1 MAWEDSG
8 DIYSDKLKQLRTLR
22 ALKTSTLSVVSAI
35 TLSIRFG
42 CLPLTDR
49 APESS
54 LRLSPRVPTPR
65 WLYWVSPRQL
75 LQSDT
80 GVPHFA
86 LDPLTYRCLL
96 SLSPAADFAEP
107 RPPRHIPPPPDSGR
121 EALRPAAP
129 PPPFLERKSATV
141 ICVPGLW
148 ITLNLKGCNARYQR
162 VIRALVSLM
171 RWSHC
176 KGAWSE
182 QRVNPPTG
190 SPNTPSQWCCTS
202 SLSSRAFD

>member
-1 MAWEDSG
+1 MLMAKHIVTKFVVEGRKRTGLAWEDSG
-8 DIYSDKLKQLRTLR
+8 EIYSDKLKQLRTLR

-54 LRLSPRVPTPR
+54 LRLSPRVPTPQ

-129 PPPFLERKSATV
+129 PPPIPGEEVGYSHPRPRPVDHLEFE
-141 ICVPGLW
+141 GL
-148 ITLNLKGCNARYQR
+148 
-162 VIRALVSLM
+162 
-171 RWSHC
+171 
-176 KGAWSE
+176 
-182 QRVNPPTG
+182 
-190 SPNTPSQWCCTS
+190 
-202 SLSSRAFD
+202 

>member
-1 MAWEDSG
+1 MEGRKRTGLAWEDSG
-8 DIYSDKLKQLRTLR
+8 EIYSDKLKQLRTLR

-107 RPPRHIPPPPDSGR
+107 RPPRHIPPTAR
-121 EALRPAAP
+121 LRPGSPPACSSP
-129 PPPFLERKSATV
+129 PPIPGEEVGYSHLRPRPVDHLEFE
-141 ICVPGLW
+141 GL
-148 ITLNLKGCNARYQR
+148 
-162 VIRALVSLM
+162 
-171 RWSHC
+171 
-176 KGAWSE
+176 
-182 QRVNPPTG
+182 
-190 SPNTPSQWCCTS
+190 
-202 SLSSRAFD
+202 

>member
-1 MAWEDSG
+1 MPFISVFVTNLDSTYEGLCNNVRKEGRKRTGLAWEDSG

-22 ALKTSTLSVVSAI
+22 ALKTSTPSVVSAI

-54 LRLSPRVPTPR
+54 LCLSPRVPTPR

-96 SLSPAADFAEP
+96 SLSPAADFAAT
-107 RPPRHIPPPPDSGR
+107 PPPPPHSSASLFAEMLRSTTASG
-121 EALRPAAP
+121 
-129 PPPFLERKSATV
+129 
-141 ICVPGLW
+141 
-148 ITLNLKGCNARYQR
+148 YR
-162 VIRALVSLM
+162 VA
-171 RWSHC
+171 
-176 KGAWSE
+176 
-182 QRVNPPTG
+182 
-190 SPNTPSQWCCTS
+190 
-202 SLSSRAFD
+202 

>member
-1 MAWEDSG
+1 MKTQVFLSTQINSHRCALHVTWPHQLSQCLSDHSL
-8 DIYSDKLKQLRTLR
+8 YS
-22 ALKTSTLSVVSAI
+22 
-35 TLSIRFG
+35 F
-42 CLPLTDR
+42 
-49 APESS
+49 
-54 LRLSPRVPTPR
+54 RLSLSYSSCARVFTPSLSMNSCSTVAFI
-65 WLYWVSPRQL
+65 WSPRQL

-96 SLSPAADFAEP
+96 SPSPAADFAEP

-129 PPPFLERKSATV
+129 PPPFLERKSATI

-162 VIRALVSLM
+162 VIRALVSFM

-182 QRVNPPTG
+182 QRVN
-190 SPNTPSQWCCTS
+190 
-202 SLSSRAFD
+202 SRPRR

>member
-1 MAWEDSG
+1 METRVILLLFLINLNRCALCAS
-8 DIYSDKLKQLRTLR
+8 SVHQLSR
-22 ALKTSTLSVVSAI
+22 LSQRSLSAFVLAVS
-35 TLSIRFG
+35 LV
-42 CLPLTDR
+42 TDH
-49 APESS
+49 APESP
-54 LRLSPRVPTPR
+54 LRLSLNSRSTVAFIR
-65 WLYWVSPRQL
+65 SPRLL

-129 PPPFLERKSATV
+129 PSPFLERKSATV

-162 VIRALVSLM
+162 VIRALVSFM

-176 KGAWSE
+176 KGASSE
-182 QRVNPPTG
+182 QRVN
-190 SPNTPSQWCCTS
+190 
-202 SLSSRAFD
+202 SRPRR

>member
-1 MAWEDSG
+1 MLFKLLYRHCNNVRKEGRKRTGLAWEDSG
-8 DIYSDKLKQLRTLR
+8 EIYSDKLKQLRTLR

-54 LRLSPRVPTPR
+54 LRLSPQVPTPR

-107 RPPRHIPPPPDSGR
+107 RPPRHRHILKIHKKIKSNCFLTTSPDSC
-121 EALRPAAP
+121 
-129 PPPFLERKSATV
+129 SASPQ
-141 ICVPGLW
+141 VPQG
-148 ITLNLKGCNARYQR
+148 
-162 VIRALVSLM
+162 
-171 RWSHC
+171 
-176 KGAWSE
+176 
-182 QRVNPPTG
+182 
-190 SPNTPSQWCCTS
+190 
-202 SLSSRAFD
+202 

>member
-1 MAWEDSG
+1 MKTQVFLLTQINSHRCAHPRHLAHQLSQCLSDHSL
-8 DIYSDKLKQLRTLR
+8 YS
-22 ALKTSTLSVVSAI
+22 
-35 TLSIRFG
+35 F
-42 CLPLTDR
+42 
-49 APESS
+49 
-54 LRLSPRVPTPR
+54 RLSLSYSSCARVFTPSLSMNSR
-65 WLYWVSPRQL
+65 STVAFIRSPRQL

-80 GVPHFA
+80 GDPHFA

-121 EALRPAAP
+121 EARRPAAPP

-162 VIRALVSLM
+162 VIRALVSFM

-182 QRVNPPTG
+182 QRVN
-190 SPNTPSQWCCTS
+190 
-202 SLSSRAFD
+202 SRPGDNSGG

>member
-1 MAWEDSG
+1 MEGRKRTGLAWEDSG
-8 DIYSDKLKQLRTLR
+8 EIYSDKLKQLRTLR

-107 RPPRHIPPPPDSGR
+107 RPPCHIYAFCFDESIPVSTNQGRILESRH
-121 EALRPAAP
+121 
-129 PPPFLERKSATV
+129 FMN
-141 ICVPGLW
+141 
-148 ITLNLKGCNARYQR
+148 TL
-162 VIRALVSLM
+162 
-171 RWSHC
+171 
-176 KGAWSE
+176 
-182 QRVNPPTG
+182 
-190 SPNTPSQWCCTS
+190 
-202 SLSSRAFD
+202 

>member
-1 MAWEDSG
+1 MEGRKRTGLAWEDSG
-8 DIYSDKLKQLRTLR
+8 EIYSDKLKQLRTLR

-162 VIRALVSLM
+162 VIRALVSFM

-182 QRVNPPTG
+182 QRVN
-190 SPNTPSQWCCTS
+190 
-202 SLSSRAFD
+202 SRPRR

>member
-1 MAWEDSG
+1 MSSVTKFVGRKEADRVGSWRLRYVYLRQINSHRCALCVTR
-8 DIYSDKLKQLRTLR
+8 KHQLSRSSPR
-22 ALKTSTLSVVSAI
+22 SLSV
-35 TLSIRFG
+35 F
-42 CLPLTDR
+42 
-49 APESS
+49 
-54 LRLSPRVPTPR
+54 VPTVSLSLNCR
-65 WLYWVSPRQL
+65 STAAFIRSPRQL

-80 GVPHFA
+80 GDPHFA

-129 PPPFLERKSATV
+129 PPPPFLERKSATV

-162 VIRALVSLM
+162 VIRALVSFM

-182 QRVNPPTG
+182 QRVN
-190 SPNTPSQWCCTS
+190 
-202 SLSSRAFD
+202 SRPRR

>member
-1 MAWEDSG
+1 MGTQKCPGAHLLVRLLSHCNNVRKEGRKRTGLAWEDSG
-8 DIYSDKLKQLRTLR
+8 EIYSDKLKQLRTLR

-35 TLSIRFG
+35 TLSIRLG
-42 CLPLTDR
+42 CLPFTDR

-54 LRLSPRVPTPR
+54 LRLSPRVLTPR

-129 PPPFLERKSATV
+129 PPHSWRGSRLQSSASPA
-141 ICVPGLW
+141 C
-148 ITLNLKGCNARYQR
+148 
-162 VIRALVSLM
+162 
-171 RWSHC
+171 
-176 KGAWSE
+176 
-182 QRVNPPTG
+182 G
-190 SPNTPSQWCCTS
+190 SP
-202 SLSSRAFD
+202 

>member
-1 MAWEDSG
+1 MEGRKRTGLAWEDSG
-8 DIYSDKLKQLRTLR
+8 EIYSDKLKQLRTLR

-107 RPPRHIPPPPDSGR
+107 RPPRHKEILSTVFRSKRPILFSILQKIR
-121 EALRPAAP
+121 E
-129 PPPFLERKSATV
+129 SY
-141 ICVPGLW
+141 
-148 ITLNLKGCNARYQR
+148 NLVCN
-162 VIRALVSLM
+162 LLP
-171 RWSHC
+171 
-176 KGAWSE
+176 
-182 QRVNPPTG
+182 VNI
-190 SPNTPSQWCCTS
+190 
-202 SLSSRAFD
+202 